1 MTKQIKKYKC
11 LSKRIKQAI
20 PQIMS
25 CTLDLFDYV
34 GAIQWFVGL
43 ISTFETFKQP
53 CACRHIIC
61 QFFKINTLI
70 LLGFA
75 YRVIV
80 IEESE
85 EVIAQRKEAERR
97 PTDIEING
105 TLILAQ
111 AR

>member
-1 MTKQIKKYKC
+1 
-11 LSKRIKQAI
+11 
-20 PQIMS
+20 MS
-25 CTLDLFDYV
+25 VLL
-34 GAIQWFVGL
+34 
-43 ISTFETFKQP
+43 
-53 CACRHIIC
+53 
-61 QFFKINTLI
+61 KINTLI

-85 EVIAQRKEAERR
+85 EVIAQRKESERR